1 MSHVVF
7 LKSNRS
13 SACRR
18 AFTLIEMVVVVL
30 ILGIVA
36 AVAVPKMFGTADT
49 ARENSTRQQLGMLRT
64 AIELYRGNN
73 NGDYPKGDNLATE
86 LQPYLNGPFP
96 APQFGDV
103 KGKLGVHIDSTQNT
117 NPAVASPSDTNGWVY
132 KPYTG
137 EIRLNIPAS
146 TQGQDGTATANEGSD
161 W

>member
-73 NGDYPKGDNLATE
+73 NGEYPPGANFCTA

-96 APQFGDV
+96 APQFGDA
-103 KGKLGVHIDSTQNT
+103 KGKLGVHIDTAKNT
-117 NPAVASPSDTNGWVY
+117 NPAVASPSGNDGWVY
-132 KPYTG
+132 KPHTG
-137 EIRLNIPAS
+137 EIRLNIAAS
-146 TQGQDGTATANEGSD
+146 TTQDGTTTANEGSD